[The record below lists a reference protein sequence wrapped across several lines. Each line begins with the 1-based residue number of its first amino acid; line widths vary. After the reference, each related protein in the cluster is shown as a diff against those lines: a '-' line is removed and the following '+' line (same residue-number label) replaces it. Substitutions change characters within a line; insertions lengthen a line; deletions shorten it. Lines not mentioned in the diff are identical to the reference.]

1 MPHGNAAAAFS
12 VLQSQPMR
20 LSLRHSHRTTTQRM
34 GQRGMFLRE
43 GTSGSTLANP
53 TADSICHAAVRMLLL
68 PAAWLHTCMEAWMIP
83 VAGRE
88 PLLTSLCRGRGD
100 GMVLSNALPPRH
112 IRPYKTRSDDS
123 EKMLRARRTGA
134 GSFWKAL
141 SSSLHMPL
149 QLPKVTH

>member
-1 MPHGNAAAAFS
+1 
-12 VLQSQPMR
+12 
-20 LSLRHSHRTTTQRM
+20 
-34 GQRGMFLRE
+34 
-43 GTSGSTLANP
+43 
-53 TADSICHAAVRMLLL
+53 
-68 PAAWLHTCMEAWMIP
+68 MIP

-88 PLLTSLCRGRGD
+88 PLLTSLCRGCGD

-112 IRPYKTRSDDS
+112 IRPYKTRRDDS

-141 SSSLHMPL
+141 SFCLKVLSSSLHMPL